1 MTTVFAPN
9 SSVVVNTK
17 VVGGA
22 DCTMHER
29 INHIKYQLS
38 KLLSK
43 PTPIV
48 LTVLVEPIGPC
59 CPSVVVVAAD
69 EARVVI
75 GIVSTGS
82 PLTSV
87 SITSMTV

>member
-59 CPSVVVVAAD
+59 CPSVVVD
-69 EARVVI
+69 EVRVVI
-75 GIVSTGS
+75 GTVCTGS
-82 PLTSV
+82 PLGSV
-87 SITSMTV
+87 YITSMTV